1 MSDEADE
8 NSAFWTEIF
17 GRVREEQ
24 KSIILRLD
32 KLLENLGYLY
42 GKR

>member
-24 KSIILRLD
+24 KKHNPTPR
-32 KLLENLGYLY
+32 
-42 GKR
+42 